1 MLKVLVRLT
10 LIITIP
16 LLLLIYSQSY
26 NPIYL
31 IRAEI
36 NKQFYVDSYRGT
48 FYLLNEALKQ
58 SSVDEWPERFQSLAK
73 KFALPLNLIN
83 IDVPSLSKEQ
93 VAQLN
98 SQEFVYLEGEPTVLR
113 QKIAN
118 RDWVIELNM
127 DESRQAK
134 IIQQTQGTVYLLEKH
149 FSEIPQQDWPT
160 AIDNLAQYFG
170 IPLSL
175 TQLNKL
181 VLPPAQFDKI
191 AKDKGTTIQV
201 SDDGDT
207 IHHRL
212 TNSNW
217 VLSAGPISQGQANF
231 YMILGV
237 MLVFMLVIVLALLS
251 WLLPLWRDLKALD
264 AQALNFGEGRL
275 DSRIQL
281 KGGSVM
287 ARLGKSFNV
296 MANNIQKL
304 IHSNQQ
310 LTNAVAHDLRTPL
323 ARLKFAL
330 EILEDE
336 ECSKDEKQRY
346 QKSIHASID
355 SLDYLINQTLIHARY
370 SRAADIKNF
379 SKTNLATVITDEFE
393 QHSRDQARIQFSL
406 TIDEVLADNEQL
418 ADPRALIRA
427 LSNLLSNALR
437 FAQGKINVTFKC
449 DEKNYYLIVEDD
461 GPGINAEH
469 IESIFQPFSQIN
481 NEERSSGQGHGLGLA
496 IVYQIALWHKGLAS
510 VESSSLGGARFQLC
524 WPREK

>member
-1 MLKVLVRLT
+1 MLNALIRLT

-16 LLLLIYSQSY
+16 LLLLIYTQSY

-48 FYLLNEALKQ
+48 FYLINEKFKQ
-58 SSVDEWPERFQSLAK
+58 NSTDKWPKQFH
-73 KFALPLNLIN
+73 
-83 IDVPSLSKEQ
+83 SLSKKFGLPLKLINTNSLNKEQ
-93 VAQLN
+93 VTQLN
-98 SQEFVYLEGEPTVLR
+98 EQEFIYLEGEPTVLR

-118 RDWVIELNM
+118 SDWVIELNM
-127 DESRQAK
+127 DESRQNK
-134 IIQQTQGTVYLLEKH
+134 ITQQTQGTVYLLEKY
-149 FSEIPQQDWPT
+149 FSEIPQQNWPT
-160 AIDNLAQYFG
+160 SVDNLAKNFG
-170 IPLSL
+170 MPLSL

-181 VLPPAQFDKI
+181 NLSPVQLDKI
-191 AKDKGTTIQV
+191 TVQGGTAIQV
-201 SDDGDT
+201 TDEGDT
-207 IHHRL
+207 VHHRL
-212 TNSNW
+212 TNSDW

-237 MLVFMLVIVLALLS
+237 MLAFILVIVLALLS
-251 WLLPLWRDLKALD
+251 WLVPLWRDLKALD
-264 AQALNFGEGRL
+264 IQALNFGEGRL
-275 DSRIQL
+275 DSRIQF
-281 KGGSVM
+281 KGGSIM
-287 ARLGKSFNV
+287 ARLGSSFNV

-336 ECSKDEKQRY
+336 ECSEDEKQRY
-346 QKSIHASID
+346 QKSIHASIN
-355 SLDYLINQTLIHARY
+355 SLDCLINQTLIHARY

-379 SKTNLATVITDEFE
+379 SRSNIATALTDEFE
-393 QHSRDQARIQFSL
+393 QHSRDQAEIKFSL
-406 TIDEVLADNEQL
+406 TVDETLADNEQL

-437 FAQGKINVTFKC
+437 FAKSKINVTFKC
-449 DEKNYYLIVEDD
+449 DDKNYYLIVEDD
-461 GPGINAEH
+461 GPGINEAH

-481 NEERSSGQGHGLGLA
+481 NEERSTGQGHGLGLA
-496 IVYQIALWHKGLAS
+496 IVYQIALWHKGQAS
-510 VESSSLGGARFQLC
+510 VERSSLGGARFELC
-524 WPREK
+524 WPVEK